1 LHPLAAWCE
10 HQLLQSFWLAPP
22 QLACPT
28 LRRHARALWIVSW
41 PLFAVVSVA
50 LAVAVLVEPDT
61 LARRATTVAAVGA
74 LVCTLHAISRAG
86 RPALASWIL
95 VLGLSVLVTQR
106 AWITGGI
113 HAPVAVF
120 YVLFILVASV
130 LIGTRGGYVTAAV
143 CGLGAITLTI
153 GTALGWLTPRPGAGS
168 PVGALIFVTLTI
180 GLALVVQALLAHRPR
195 HALGVDAVQ
204 ALVHDMRSP
213 LLVLQA
219 HLELLRD
226 DVQGESVKDVDGALG
241 GARRLRQMTASLLDA
256 SRLETGQLP
265 VNRSIV
271 NVSELAGSVVTAM
284 RVLQPIREIRVKAS
298 GDPRC
303 TCDPELT
310 RRTIE
315 NLVSNAMKYT
325 AIDRPIEVAVAGS
338 ADRVSIGVHD
348 HGPGLR
354 HASTNESAGIGLLF
368 CRLAAAAQGGT
379 LRVEDLSPRGSVFTV
394 ELPR

>member
-1 LHPLAAWCE
+1 MLPSLW
-10 HQLLQSFWLAPP
+10 FAPP

-28 LRRHARALWIVSW
+28 LRRQARALWIVSW

-50 LAVAVLVEPDT
+50 LAIAVLVEPDT

-74 LVCTLHAISRAG
+74 LVVTLHAISRAG
-86 RPALASWIL
+86 RPGLASWIL
-95 VLGLSVLVTQR
+95 AIGLSVIVTQR

-120 YVLFILVASV
+120 YVLFILMGSMLLRA
-130 LIGTRGGYVTAAV
+130 RGGYATAAV
-143 CGLGAITLTI
+143 CLLGAITLTI

-168 PVGALIFVTLTI
+168 PLGALVVVSLAI
-180 GLALVVQALLAHRPR
+180 GLALVIQALLMYRPR

-213 LLVLQA
+213 MLVLQA

-226 DVQGESVKDVDGALG
+226 EVRGESAKDVEGAIG
-241 GARRLRQMTASLLDA
+241 GAKRLRQMTTSLLDA
-256 SRLETGQLP
+256 SRLEAGQLP

-271 NVSELAGSVVTAM
+271 NVSELAGAVVSSM
-284 RVLQPIREIRVKAS
+284 RVLQPVRDIRVETS
-298 GDPRC
+298 GEPVC
-303 TCDPELT
+303 KCDPELT
-310 RRTIE
+310 RRIID

-325 AIDRPIEVAVAGS
+325 AIDRPIKVAVAGF
-338 ADRVSIGVHD
+338 ADRVSIAVHD
-348 HGPGLR
+348 RGPGVR
-354 HASTNESAGIGLLF
+354 NTSAHESAGIGLLF
-368 CRLAAAAQGGT
+368 CRLAADAQGGT
-379 LRVEDLSPRGSVFTV
+379 IRVEDQSPHGSVFTV